1 MLLHLNILFNFTAVE
16 LSIRTSL
23 CLEDIIHLLLTCF
36 IRFLYFHFTIIS
48 EYLEPMQSLSA
59 SKLIDLVWDTT
70 FPVETCETT
79 SFLTLPFVT

>member
-16 LSIRTSL
+16 LSIRTNL
-23 CLEDIIHLLLTCF
+23 HLEDIIHLLLTCF
-36 IRFLYFHFTIIS
+36 IRFLYFNFTIIS
-48 EYLEPMQSLSA
+48 EYRQLMQSLSA

-79 SFLTLPFVT
+79 SFLTLS